1 MIDLMIADDNS
12 VFAEQLSCM
21 LTREKDF
28 RVVSITHNGIQTL
41 MDYSALKP
49 DVLLLDLKMPNF
61 DGFQVLD
68 SLSQDSKE
76 KEKQNIIVIS
86 GDINSRASLHNM
98 EKVRWMIDKDFNV
111 ETLFNVIREI
121 KVDSEYDDISKTI
134 DDLMNTLKFDSCHK
148 GTALIKEGIYIAF
161 TQPMICNRIDDLIN
175 ILAYRFNYSSS
186 KSARS
191 TMDKCIAQ
199 MLKQH
204 KNHQIFYDTFEDFY
218 GYSISVKYLI
228 KYCVRYLENVY
239 K

>member
-12 VFAEQLSCM
+12 MFAKQLSSM

-28 RVVSITHNGIQTL
+28 RVVSIANNGIQTL

-68 SLSQDSKE
+68 SLSQDAKE
-76 KEKQNIIVIS
+76 KEKKNIIIIS
-86 GDINSRASLHNM
+86 GDNTSRASLQNM
-98 EKVRWMIDKDFNV
+98 EKVKWMINKDFN
-111 ETLFNVIREI
+111 EEHLFNIIREI
-121 KVDSEYDDISKTI
+121 KTESKYDDINKNI
-134 DDLMNTLKFDSCHK
+134 DELLNKLKFDSCHK
-148 GTALIKEGIYIAF
+148 GTSLIKEGIYIAY

-175 ILAYRFNYSSS
+175 ILAYRFDYTST

-191 TMDKCIAQ
+191 TMDKAINQ

-204 KNHQIFYDTFEDFY
+204 NDYKVFYDTFEDFY
-218 GYSISVKYLI
+218 GYSLSVKYLI
-228 KYCVRYLENVY
+228 RYCVKYLENICR
-239 K
+239 